1 MALQPPAMALQP
13 LVAGAQSQAQ
23 RMLADIVENNAQAFT
38 QLSGLDSLR
47 QRVREY
53 ALSREET
60 RKRLRQTSHPAI
72 THSPQL
78 AAPSFNPAAFG
89 MPAQPKRNAAPIWLP
104 PQPQAASRIPA
115 SSYQPL
121 QSREADASSHRQAGR
136 VIPPTPLLHSIS
148 AAHRPVRWDRQ
159 APPQPAETR
168 TIRAA
173 GAPAT

>member
-1 MALQPPAMALQP
+1 MALQPP
-13 LVAGAQSQAQ
+13 VAGAQSQAQ

-78 AAPSFNPAAFG
+78 AAPS
-89 MPAQPKRNAAPIWLP
+89 RRREP
-104 PQPQAASRIPA
+104 PR
-115 SSYQPL
+115 
-121 QSREADASSHRQAGR
+121 
-136 VIPPTPLLHSIS
+136 
-148 AAHRPVRWDRQ
+148 
-159 APPQPAETR
+159 
-168 TIRAA
+168 
-173 GAPAT
+173 